1 MPIAFETGGLQQLDP
16 STWGNPATGD
26 LVTLAYVDAVPDLPV
41 PLEDID
47 ALRRR
52 LTELQSE
59 FGCLIE
65 AHVLTV
71 AGQPALLRLEKFPL
85 PDRPGLGFTAGI
97 VLPKATCSA
106 ILKIMCRETGRSGV
120 REAAIVPKVGFQNM
134 FRAHPYAPE
143 VKGKLPYNVADDAQW
158 DPQFPEHPLSRARR
172 WISHISRTAQVDPR
186 FAALPPFTGPETA
199 DDPAETAPA
208 PSVGISAAATPQ
220 TADAVDPSPMSGG
233 AALTG
238 DRETS
243 DADRPAPGSMP
254 RLPAAARQYAGSPIG
269 ATPNRVDRRSAL
281 LAKATAENN
290 SRPGTSQSPMDST
303 ETAPIPTAMA
313 LGSAPR
319 VPAGE
324 SGRSAGSSQDDESWL
339 SGDAPQTTAIPGSA
353 SEIGSRFLTAESAP
367 DAGTRPPSEDPEASA
382 MSAGSVSERGP
393 WLPED
398 APQTTAMP
406 SGSAPVSEDSS
417 WLSGEAPETTAIP
430 AGSGSAIRSRF
441 SSEDLESAARP
452 EPAPGSD
459 SSADPAETTAI
470 AAGSASDGGAR
481 FLSDPAETTAIP
493 AASDGGARFP
503 SDPAETTAI
512 PAASESGARF
522 PSDPAE
528 TTAFSAGSTSGD
540 AAERASAAKT
550 AAIPTGPIRGL
561 AGRLSS
567 ESRAP
572 AEATDGSSPR
582 LPADAEQPSEPDDPQ
597 SAAIP
602 RVPSEPDGP
611 NSAAI
616 PRVPSEAA
624 ETTAIPSGRGRAG
637 RSLSDGSVPVDAET
651 AAGAETRPIPKH

>member
-120 REAAIVPKVGFQNM
+120 REAAVVPKVGFQNM
-134 FRAHPYAPE
+134 FPAHPYAPE
-143 VKGKLPYNVADDAQW
+143 VKGKLPYNVADDAHW
-158 DPQFPEHPLSRARR
+158 DPQFPDHPLSRARR

-186 FAALPPFTGPETA
+186 FAALPPFTGPATVPEPA
-199 DDPAETAPA
+199 DDPAEAVAPA
-208 PSVGISAAATPQ
+208 VGHSTVDSPN
-220 TADAVDPSPMSGG
+220 TADAAEPAPMS
-233 AALTG
+233 TG
-238 DRETS
+238 DAS
-243 DADRPAPGSMP
+243 APVAPDADRPVPSSIS

-281 LAKATAENN
+281 LAKATGAGD
-290 SRPGTSQSPMDST
+290 PGSATTDVGARGSLSSPQSPMDAT

-319 VPAGE
+319 EPAGE
-324 SGRSAGSSQDDESWL
+324 TGRPAD
-339 SGDAPQTTAIPGSA
+339 
-353 SEIGSRFLTAESAP
+353 IGSRFLA
-367 DAGTRPPSEDPEASA
+367 
-382 MSAGSVSERGP
+382 AGSPSERGP

-398 APQTTAMP
+398 APETTAMP
-406 SGSAPVSEDSS
+406 AGSARLPSQDLESAAQRESAPGSDSS
-417 WLSGEAPETTAIP
+417 ASSAETTAIP
-430 AGSGSAIRSRF
+430 AGSA
-441 SSEDLESAARP
+441 SE
-452 EPAPGSD
+452 
-459 SSADPAETTAI
+459 
-470 AAGSASDGGAR
+470 
-481 FLSDPAETTAIP
+481 
-493 AASDGGARFP
+493 GGARFP
-503 SDPAETTAI
+503 SDSAETTVF
-512 PAASESGARF
+512 PAGPTFE
-522 PSDPAE
+522 
-528 TTAFSAGSTSGD
+528 D
-540 AAERASAAKT
+540 AAERASAAQT

-567 ESRAP
+567 DSPAP
-572 AEATDGSSPR
+572 PGGSGPRSP
-582 LPADAEQPSEPDDPQ
+582 ANTEQSSEPDDPK

-602 RVPSEPDGP
+602 RVPDEPH
-611 NSAAI
+611 SAAI

-624 ETTAIPSGRGRAG
+624 ETTAIPSGRGHAG
-637 RSLSDGSVPVDAET
+637 RSLTGGSASVDAET
-651 AAGAETRPIPKH
+651 VAGAETRPIPKH